1 MALNSGFLYPP
12 NSEIQKIFEKSRHLT
27 PRVPLK
33 GLTYFNYVIKFL
45 YNKGESMLGNESQA
59 IYDILCDITEISEV
73 YKIVDA
79 DEITERLPANFNL
92 TKVQLSQIIRDL
104 KDRDY
109 VDIKYFTPDEYCLR
123 VIKRIEPEEPIQTSE
138 EAVGESAEEAVQ
150 STAKNDKQLEVPG
163 GRSAKPGLV
172 LFMSFL
178 GGVLGSGFVAAITA
192 ILLKFVI

>member
-1 MALNSGFLYPP
+1 MLNI
-12 NSEIQKIFEKSRHLT
+12 ECQT
-27 PRVPLK
+27 
-33 GLTYFNYVIKFL
+33 
-45 YNKGESMLGNESQA
+45 
-59 IYDILCDITEISEV
+59 IYDILCEITEISEV

-79 DEITERLPANFNL
+79 DEITDRLPANFNL

-123 VIKRIEPEEPIQTSE
+123 VIKRIEQELSDEN
-138 EAVGESAEEAVQ
+138 VGEKPVAAATEDAGKDRELDAP
-150 STAKNDKQLEVPG
+150 K
-163 GRSAKPGLV
+163 SAKPSLV

>member
-1 MALNSGFLYPP
+1 MLS
-12 NSEIQKIFEKSRHLT
+12 I
-27 PRVPLK
+27 
-33 GLTYFNYVIKFL
+33 
-45 YNKGESMLGNESQA
+45 ESKA
-59 IYDILCDITEISEV
+59 IYDILSEITGNSEV

-79 DEITERLPANFNL
+79 DEINDRLPENITL

-123 VIKRIEPEEPIQTSE
+123 IIKHIEQEESDSAE
-138 EAVGESAEEAVQ
+138 SESAPTSAAEPDADE
-150 STAKNDKQLEVPG
+150 NGRQLYGPRKSG
-163 GRSAKPGLV
+163 GNARPGLV

>member
-1 MALNSGFLYPP
+1 MLNI
-12 NSEIQKIFEKSRHLT
+12 ESR
-27 PRVPLK
+27 
-33 GLTYFNYVIKFL
+33 
-45 YNKGESMLGNESQA
+45 A
-59 IYDILCDITEISEV
+59 IYDILCDITELSEV

-79 DEITERLPANFNL
+79 DEINDRLPENVSL

-104 KDRDY
+104 KDREY

-123 VIKRIEPEEPIQTSE
+123 VIKRIDPVESPSSEDGEQPEEVVVSLENT
-138 EAVGESAEEAVQ
+138 GERQ
-150 STAKNDKQLEVPG
+150 LYGPQKNTG
-163 GRSAKPGLV
+163 NAKPGLV

>member
-1 MALNSGFLYPP
+1 
-12 NSEIQKIFEKSRHLT
+12 
-27 PRVPLK
+27 
-33 GLTYFNYVIKFL
+33 
-45 YNKGESMLGNESQA
+45 MLSIESQA
-59 IYDILCDITEISEV
+59 IYDILCDITELSEV

-79 DEITERLPANFNL
+79 DEINEKLPVGITL

-123 VIKRIEPEEPIQTSE
+123 VIKRVDPVEKQTSVE
-138 EAVGESAEEAVQ
+138 EESAE
-150 STAKNDKQLEVPG
+150 STAGETEDPGERQLYGPKRG
-163 GRSAKPGLV
+163 GGAVKPGLV

-178 GGVLGSGFVAAITA
+178 GGVIGSGFVAAITA

>member
-1 MALNSGFLYPP
+1 
-12 NSEIQKIFEKSRHLT
+12 
-27 PRVPLK
+27 
-33 GLTYFNYVIKFL
+33 
-45 YNKGESMLGNESQA
+45 MLSIESQA
-59 IYDILCDITEISEV
+59 IYDILCEITEISEV
-73 YKIVDA
+73 YKVVDA
-79 DEITERLPANFNL
+79 DEITAMLPANFNL

-123 VIKRIEPEEPIQTSE
+123 VIKRIEPEEPPSPDEPI
-138 EAVGESAEEAVQ
+138 GESAQAVAVQ
-150 STAKNDKQLEVPG
+150 READGARPIAP
-163 GRSAKPGLV
+163 RSAKPGLV

>member
-1 MALNSGFLYPP
+1 MLN
-12 NSEIQKIFEKSRHLT
+12 I
-27 PRVPLK
+27 
-33 GLTYFNYVIKFL
+33 
-45 YNKGESMLGNESQA
+45 ESKA
-59 IYDILCDITEISEV
+59 IYDILSEITGNSEV

-79 DEITERLPANFNL
+79 DEINDRLPENITL

-123 VIKRIEPEEPIQTSE
+123 IIKHIEQEESE
-138 EAVGESAEEAVQ
+138 SGESESAPVTAESDTDE
-150 STAKNDKQLEVPG
+150 SGRQLYAPRKSG
-163 GRSAKPGLV
+163 GNARPGLV

>member
-1 MALNSGFLYPP
+1 MQN
-12 NSEIQKIFEKSRHLT
+12 I
-27 PRVPLK
+27 
-33 GLTYFNYVIKFL
+33 
-45 YNKGESMLGNESQA
+45 ESQA
-59 IYDILCDITEISEV
+59 VYDILCAITEISEV

-79 DEITERLPANFNL
+79 DEITERLPVNFSL

-123 VIKRIEPEEPIQTSE
+123 VIKRIEPEMQSSPDNVAGGGVETAAAQSSARDRQTTVS
-138 EAVGESAEEAVQ
+138 
-150 STAKNDKQLEVPG
+150 D
-163 GRSAKPGLV
+163 GRSARPGLV

>member
-1 MALNSGFLYPP
+1 
-12 NSEIQKIFEKSRHLT
+12 
-27 PRVPLK
+27 
-33 GLTYFNYVIKFL
+33 
-45 YNKGESMLGNESQA
+45 MLGNESQV
-59 IYDILCDITEISEV
+59 IYDILCEITEISEV

-79 DEITERLPANFNL
+79 DEITAMLPENFNL
-92 TKVQLSQIIRDL
+92 TKVQLSQLIRDL

-123 VIKRIEPEEPIQTSE
+123 VIKRIEPEEPVAPDSE
-138 EAVGESAEEAVQ
+138 SVGEDVQ
-150 STAKNDKQLEVPG
+150 SAAALNEQREDRVVVPRG
-163 GRSAKPGLV
+163 AKPGLV

>member
-1 MALNSGFLYPP
+1 MLNI
-12 NSEIQKIFEKSRHLT
+12 ESR
-27 PRVPLK
+27 
-33 GLTYFNYVIKFL
+33 
-45 YNKGESMLGNESQA
+45 A
-59 IYDILCDITEISEV
+59 IYDILCEITGNSEV

-79 DEITERLPANFNL
+79 DEINDKLPQNITL

-104 KDRDY
+104 KDREY

-123 VIKRIEPEEPIQTSE
+123 IIKRIEPEENSSE
-138 EAVGESAEEAVQ
+138 SDAEAKPDAVAEEVRERQ
-150 STAKNDKQLEVPG
+150 LYGPQKNAG
-163 GRSAKPGLV
+163 GARPGLV

>member
-1 MALNSGFLYPP
+1 
-12 NSEIQKIFEKSRHLT
+12 
-27 PRVPLK
+27 
-33 GLTYFNYVIKFL
+33 
-45 YNKGESMLGNESQA
+45 MLSIEGQA
-59 IYDILCDITEISEV
+59 IYDILCEITEVSEV

-109 VDIKYFTPDEYCLR
+109 VDIKYFTPDEYFLR
-123 VIKRIEPEEPIQTSE
+123 VIKRIEPEEPVSPDE
-138 EAVGESAEEAVQ
+138 PVGESPETVAEQNAIKDVQ
-150 STAKNDKQLEVPG
+150 MDAP
-163 GRSAKPGLV
+163 RSAKPGLV